1 MAEQVVVQTL
11 VVGVGLD
18 PGRLLHPRRRLVG
31 GAHVLRRDQRVT
43 VAGADGELGQH
54 LLDAADVNG
63 TYDLSDGDLV
73 INGKN
78 FRSTTLIEMTIAGGS
93 VGGNFTVDPNNPPA
107 GVTFNAAGTQIT
119 ISNGSINAAWIG
131 IADAGIIVTTV
142 DVLSP
147 TIGKVGTTH
156 ALRGVQT
163 QP

>member
-1 MAEQVVVQTL
+1 M
-11 VVGVGLD
+11 
-18 PGRLLHPRRRLVG
+18 
-31 GAHVLRRDQRVT
+31 
-43 VAGADGELGQH
+43 
-54 LLDAADVNG
+54 
-63 TYDLSDGDLV
+63 